1 MVGSLYSK
9 TFVKAYAIHITMNLP
24 ASAVKILDAFRGLY
38 KPEELVQLPRNIYP
52 IVHVY
57 GISFHK
63 EDGKKWARQLVEA
76 HLGASIDDS
85 LLQKIDFV
93 RNVTPSQDM
102 FRVSFKLP
110 LNLLVLKKIENS
122 RKRGAEE

>member
-1 MVGSLYSK
+1 VGG
-9 TFVKAYAIHITMNLP
+9 FVKAYAIHITMNLP
-24 ASAVKILDAFRGLY
+24 ASAVKIRDAFRGFY

-85 LLQKIDFV
+85 LLQEIDFV

-110 LNLLVLKKIENS
+110 LNLLVSKKN
-122 RKRGAEE
+122 

>member
-1 MVGSLYSK
+1 M
-9 TFVKAYAIHITMNLP
+9 
-24 ASAVKILDAFRGLY
+24 
-38 KPEELVQLPRNIYP
+38 VQLPRNISYP

>member
-1 MVGSLYSK
+1 VGG
-9 TFVKAYAIHITMNLP
+9 FVKAYAIHITMNLP

-63 EDGKKWARQLVEA
+63 EDGKS
-76 HLGASIDDS
+76 G
-85 LLQKIDFV
+85 
-93 RNVTPSQDM
+93 
-102 FRVSFKLP
+102 RVNWWRHIWEP
-110 LNLLVLKKIENS
+110 V
-122 RKRGAEE
+122 